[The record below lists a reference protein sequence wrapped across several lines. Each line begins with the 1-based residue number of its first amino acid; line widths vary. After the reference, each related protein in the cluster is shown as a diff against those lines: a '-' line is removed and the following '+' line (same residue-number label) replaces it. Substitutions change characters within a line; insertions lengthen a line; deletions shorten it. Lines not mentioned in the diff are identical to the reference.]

1 MHDRLTIRDAAPEDV
16 AVVAEIY
23 NASAPEGDPVLGEAP
38 KREAD
43 VRRLIDGLGEREALV
58 LLEHD
63 DDVLGWGL
71 VKRYS
76 DRPGYRFCGEIL
88 VFVRPD
94 QRRRGYGSR
103 IKQALVERSKAF
115 RYHHLLGR
123 VWGSNAAGLAFHEA
137 FGYEVVGIQRDIGYL
152 DGRWED
158 VVVLQKVLESVIP
171 ANSKS

>member
-1 MHDRLTIRDAAPEDV
+1 MHDRLTIRDATPPAA
-16 AVVAEIY
+16 AVVAAIY
-23 NASAPEGDPVLGEAP
+23 TASAPEGDPVLGASP

-43 VRRLIDGLGEREALV
+43 LRRLIDGLGDREALV
-58 LLEHD
+58 LLERD

-94 QRRRGYGSR
+94 QRRRGYGTCL
-103 IKQALVERSKAF
+103 KQALVERGKAF

-123 VWGSNAAGLAFHEA
+123 VWGSNDACLAFHAA

-158 VVVLQKVLESVIP
+158 VVVLQKVLDEKP
-171 ANSKS
+171 

>member
-1 MHDRLTIRDAAPEDV
+1 MHDLLTIRDAALEDAAAV
-16 AVVAEIY
+16 AAIY
-23 NASAPEGDPVLGEAP
+23 NASAPEGDPVLGASP
-38 KREAD
+38 KRKAD
-43 VRRLIDGLGEREALV
+43 IRRLIDELGDREALV
-58 LLEHD
+58 LLERD

-76 DRPGYRFCGEIL
+76 PRPGYRFCSEIL

-94 QRRRGYGSR
+94 QRRRGYGR
-103 IKQALVERSKAF
+103 RLQQALVERGKAF

-123 VWGSNAAGLAFHEA
+123 VWGANAAGLAFHEA

-158 VVVLQKVLESVIP
+158 VVVLQKVLDEVRP
-171 ANSKS
+171 GDV

>member
-1 MHDRLTIRDAAPEDV
+1 MLDRLTIRDAAPEDA
-16 AVVAEIY
+16 AVVAAIY
-23 NASAPEGDPVLGEAP
+23 NASAPEGDPVLGASP

-43 VRRLIDGLGEREALV
+43 VRRLMDELGDREALV

-63 DDVLGWGL
+63 DEAVGWGF

-76 DRPGYRFCGEIL
+76 PRPGYRFCCEIL

-94 QRRRGYGSR
+94 QRRRGYGR
-103 IKQALVERSKAF
+103 RLQQALVERCKAF

-123 VWGSNAAGLAFHEA
+123 VWGANAASLAFHEA
-137 FGYEVVGIQRDIGYL
+137 FGYEVVGTQRDIGYL

-158 VVVLQKVLESVIP
+158 VVVLQRVLDEVGSV
-171 ANSKS
+171 KRET

>member
-1 MHDRLTIRDAAPEDV
+1 MHHRLTLRDATPTDA
-16 AVVAEIY
+16 AVVAAIY
-23 NASAPEGDPVLGEAP
+23 NASAPEGDPVLGASPKHKAEA
-38 KREAD
+38 
-43 VRRLIDGLGEREALV
+43 RRLIDELGDREALV

-63 DDVLGWGL
+63 DDAVGWGL

-76 DRPGYRFCGEIL
+76 PRPGYRFCGEVL

-94 QRRRGYGSR
+94 QQRRGYGR
-103 IKQALVERSKAF
+103 RLQQALVERGKAF

-123 VWGSNAAGLAFHEA
+123 VWGANAAGLAFHEA

-152 DGRWED
+152 GGRWED
-158 VVVLQKVLESVIP
+158 VVVLQKVLDEVRP

>member
-1 MHDRLTIRDAAPEDV
+1 MHDRLTIRDAAPEDA
-16 AVVAEIY
+16 AVVAAIY
-23 NASAPEGDPVLGEAP
+23 NASAPEGDPVLGESP
-38 KREAD
+38 KGEAG

-58 LLEHD
+58 LLERD

-71 VKRYS
+71 VKCYS

-94 QRRRGYGSR
+94 QRRRGYGTR
-103 IKQALVERSKAF
+103 LQQVLVERGKAF

-123 VWGSNAAGLAFHEA
+123 VWGSNAACLAFHEA

-152 DGRWED
+152 NGRWED
-158 VVVLQKVLESVIP
+158 VVVLQRVLDD
-171 ANSKS
+171 A

>member
-1 MHDRLTIRDAAPEDV
+1 MPHRLTIRDATPTDA
-16 AVVAEIY
+16 AVVAAIY
-23 NASAPEGDPVLGEAP
+23 NASAPEGDPVLGESP

-58 LLEHD
+58 LLER

-76 DRPGYRFCGEIL
+76 PRPGYRFCGEIL

-103 IKQALVERSKAF
+103 IKQALVERGKAF

-123 VWGSNAAGLAFHEA
+123 VWGTNAAGLAFHKA

-152 DGRWED
+152 NGRWED
-158 VVVLQKVLESVIP
+158 VVVLQKVLDE
-171 ANSKS
+171 KT

>member
-1 MHDRLTIRDAAPEDV
+1 MHHRLTLRDATPTDA
-16 AVVAEIY
+16 AVVAAIY
-23 NASAPEGDPVLGEAP
+23 NAAAPEGDPVLGEQP

-58 LLEHD
+58 LLERD

-76 DRPGYRFCGEIL
+76 PRPGYRFCCEIL

-94 QRRRGYGSR
+94 QQRRGYGR
-103 IKQALVERSKAF
+103 HLQQALAERGKAF

-123 VWGSNAAGLAFHEA
+123 VWGTNAAGLAFHKA
-137 FGYEVVGIQRDIGYL
+137 FGYEVVGIQRAIGYL
-152 DGRWED
+152 GGRWED
-158 VVVLQKVLESVIP
+158 VVVLQRVLEDVGLGSV
-171 ANSKS
+171 

>member
-1 MHDRLTIRDAAPEDV
+1 MHHRLALRDATPTDA
-16 AVVAEIY
+16 AVVAAIY
-23 NASAPEGDPVLGEAP
+23 NASAPEGDPVLGESP

-58 LLEHD
+58 VLED
-63 DDVLGWGL
+63 EGDVVGWGL

-94 QRRRGYGSR
+94 QRRRGYGTCL
-103 IKQALVERSKAF
+103 KQALVERGKAF

-123 VWGSNAAGLAFHEA
+123 VWGTNAASLAFHEA

-152 DGRWED
+152 GGRWED
-158 VVVLQKVLESVIP
+158 VVVLQKVLEDVGLGSV
-171 ANSKS
+171 